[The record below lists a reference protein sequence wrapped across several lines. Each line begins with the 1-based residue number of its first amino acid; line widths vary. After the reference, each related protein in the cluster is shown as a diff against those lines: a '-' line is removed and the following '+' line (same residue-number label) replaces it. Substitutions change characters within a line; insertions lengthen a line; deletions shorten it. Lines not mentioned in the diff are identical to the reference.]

1 MGSSFPYDAEY
12 AVKFI
17 HKPYAVIGGKE
28 VAIEA
33 KEESIDSLERR
44 LGAETSAA
52 VQQKL
57 QEQIAVLQEEIA
69 LLYQGTDTEEG
80 LYTLM
85 RRAVLLAVEREPI
98 QNRYQDSL
106 SAQTEIEQMFA
117 EAMGD
122 MLRDGYWSNTSYAA
136 GQGDLLYLESCE
148 VMDKLSKPDVTYT
161 VSVQNLAGVNGYQ
174 QEQFKINTALRI
186 WDEALT
192 LNDRAYV
199 TKLIEHPAKPEDD
212 TITISNDLTNV
223 GGLSL
228 DGVIARIT
236 GIAEAVEQKA
246 ALYDRSKAISQ
257 DGTIPAKRLE
267 GMIDVL
273 RTRLTSSVSNW
284 YTDENGNL
292 ILEAA
297 NGKSAMKL
305 CGEGFMIAA
314 GKTDNG
320 AWDWRTFGTGEGF
333 SADMLI
339 TGFLSAER
347 IEAHSITANK
357 LAADVGQSLDLS
369 SNVSINMKVQES
381 VDEAAAGMREDI
393 ESAQSAAGNAAAQA
407 QANTENLSSLTSR
420 VSSAESEISQVKD
433 DITLRVTK
441 SEMDSAVGTV
451 EASAREALDAAA
463 GAVNTADAAQ
473 SSANVA
479 QAAANK
485 NGEEISTLTERV
497 SSAELKLQADAIV
510 STVTSS
516 EKYQNDLDA

>member
-1 MGSSFPYDAEY
+1 M
-12 AVKFI
+12 
-17 HKPYAVIGGKE
+17 
-28 VAIEA
+28 
-33 KEESIDSLERR
+33 
-44 LGAETSAA
+44 
-52 VQQKL
+52 QQKL
-57 QEQIAVLQEEIA
+57 QEQIAALQEEIA

-122 MLRDGYWSNTSYAA
+122 MLRDGYWSNTNYAA

-473 SSANVA
+473 SSANAA
-479 QAAANK
+479 QATANK